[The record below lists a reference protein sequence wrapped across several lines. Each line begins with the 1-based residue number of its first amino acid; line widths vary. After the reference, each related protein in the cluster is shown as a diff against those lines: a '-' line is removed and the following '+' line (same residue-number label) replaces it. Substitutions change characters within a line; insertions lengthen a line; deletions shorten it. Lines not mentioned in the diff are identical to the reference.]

1 MNIKKFSTNS
11 TLYIAHRG
19 ESKSAPENTL
29 ESINLAWQN
38 GADGIEIDVHLSA
51 DNEIIVNHDKSTK
64 RMTGEYRL
72 IRRNNLAEIKKL
84 NVKKNGYGYNYDVK
98 IPTLIEALKT
108 VPKGKYIFIEVK
120 CGIEILPRLKQILKK
135 TSVDVKY
142 IKIISFNLGVISA
155 IKKALPQYK
164 TLWVMRIGIEKSAL
178 FLNGLSSI
186 ISKAKQNNI
195 DGLDISY
202 SRFFNQKLVEKI
214 QSNNLV
220 LYIWTINNAAK
231 AKRLASLKVDGIIS
245 DKASEIK
252 LTCSVTKFQ

>member
-1 MNIKKFSTNS
+1 MNIKKFSTSS

-29 ESINLAWQN
+29 EAINLAWQN

-186 ISKAKQNNI
+186 IFESGFRLQGPGNTIGCVAACHSSDWWPVKSILNHTSTTKVPDNATPWW
-195 DGLDISY
+195 
-202 SRFFNQKLVEKI
+202 RFW
-214 QSNNLV
+214 S
-220 LYIWTINNAAK
+220 
-231 AKRLASLKVDGIIS
+231 
-245 DKASEIK
+245 SE
-252 LTCSVTKFQ
+252 SVKKYGTMEVR